1 MRAPLIFL
9 TRWSHRLAHQP
20 AGAGLAGAALLPVPS
35 LLPGRAAARW
45 ALQLGG
51 LAGGILLACTLALR
65 VDSSVQHELHRLRH
79 RAALHELTNLVWTM
93 PAMATA
99 RRKPLEIRVDRAAGA
114 VHLIVLHGGW
124 RHLETVEQ
132 TIWLPEGLQVVE
144 APPSLTVLPTGPLS
158 AATIVVV
165 APSYNRLFR
174 LTTTTEG
181 LVRLDEEPTI

>member
-132 TIWLPEGLQVVE
+132 TIWLPEGLELVQTGEPVIAWPGGRRSNGSLVLI
-144 APPSLTVLPTGPLS
+144 AP
-158 AATIVVV
+158 A
-165 APSYNRLFR
+165 YNRLFQ
-174 LTTTTEG
+174 LTVSSAGVQLQEVPA
-181 LVRLDEEPTI
+181 L

>member
-1 MRAPLIFL
+1 MSTYIGTPSHVDHATLGGRIARGMVAMVTVLCLAVVGVGGSGWLHRAEELQQFRTALQDLTTTMRAIHP
-9 TRWSHRLAHQP
+9 
-20 AGAGLAGAALLPVPS
+20 
-35 LLPGRAAARW
+35 RATAKRRPMVLRIDAARGVFQVTS
-45 ALQLGG
+45 LQNG
-51 LAGGILLACTLALR
+51 R
-65 VDSSVQHELHRLRH
+65 
-79 RAALHELTNLVWTM
+79 RAY
-93 PAMATA
+93 
-99 RRKPLEIRVDRAAGA
+99 
-114 VHLIVLHGGW
+114 
-124 RHLETVEQ
+124 ETVEQ